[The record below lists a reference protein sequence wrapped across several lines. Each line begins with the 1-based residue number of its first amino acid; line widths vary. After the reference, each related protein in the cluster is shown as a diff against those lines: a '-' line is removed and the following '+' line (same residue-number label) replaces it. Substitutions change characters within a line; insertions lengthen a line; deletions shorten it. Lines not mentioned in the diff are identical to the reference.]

1 MKNIIWILAAS
12 LAIISCNSQKQ
23 PLYKNP
29 DVPVEKRVEDLIKR
43 MTLEEKV
50 SQLYSIRILDTLA
63 WDSEGNFI
71 GIADTARLNMGA
83 GSFWSFALFKR
94 NQVDRVKCINGIQ
107 RYLIEKSRLGIP
119 AFVFAEGLHG
129 YMANGATSFPQAI
142 ALGSTWDTALV
153 EQIYTITALEASLTG
168 VTQFLSPVIDLAR
181 DPRWGRTEECFGE
194 DPYLVSRMG
203 LAAIFGFQGRDEMI
217 GPDHAAVT
225 LKHFAGHG
233 QPEGGR
239 NIAPVNY
246 SDREFRENHLYPF
259 EIAVK
264 KGHAQSIMASY
275 NEWDGVPN
283 HINHKLLTEILR
295 DEWGF
300 KGYVMSD
307 GGGLDVTWRDHL
319 AAKDSAEAGIL
330 SILAGIDYDLG
341 GSGCFNAMAEH
352 IQKGLVSM
360 DALDKAVRNIL
371 RVKFVSGIFDHP
383 YTDID
388 RMQQLINCEEHKEL
402 ALKAAHEAMVLL
414 KNDNGLLPLDSN
426 KIKKLAIIGPNA
438 ADIHLGGY
446 SAIPMKGVSVLE
458 GLKDFAG
465 DRMEILYAEGCKIT
479 LNKQVDWKVEE
490 NPIPGTPEIDA
501 KLITEAIN
509 TAKKSDA
516 VLLVLGE
523 NELVNREA
531 WDENHLGD
539 ADQLNLYGRQEE
551 LAKAILATGKPVVIL
566 LINGRPLSI
575 NYLAEN
581 APALIEGWYLGQETG
596 HAVANVLFGRV
607 NPSGKLTVT
616 FPRNVGQLPCF
627 YNFKPSRFR
636 EYVSTN
642 STPLFPFG
650 YGLSYSQFEYKN
662 LILSK
667 KQIHSGETTL
677 VSIDITNSGQRAG
690 DEIVQLY
697 IHDLI
702 SVPVRP
708 VMELQDFSRITLE
721 PGETKT
727 VHFNLTPE
735 KLEALGLDMK
745 RTIQPGDFAIMVG
758 KNSEDYLS
766 DTLTVS
772 AP

>member
-1 MKNIIWILAAS
+1 
-12 LAIISCNSQKQ
+12 
-23 PLYKNP
+23 
-29 DVPVEKRVEDLIKR
+29 
-43 MTLEEKV
+43 
-50 SQLYSIRILDTLA
+50 
-63 WDSEGNFI
+63 
-71 GIADTARLNMGA
+71 
-83 GSFWSFALFKR
+83 
-94 NQVDRVKCINGIQ
+94 
-107 RYLIEKSRLGIP
+107 
-119 AFVFAEGLHG
+119 
-129 YMANGATSFPQAI
+129 
-142 ALGSTWDTALV
+142 
-153 EQIYTITALEASLTG
+153 
-168 VTQFLSPVIDLAR
+168 
-181 DPRWGRTEECFGE
+181 
-194 DPYLVSRMG
+194 
-203 LAAIFGFQGRDEMI
+203 
-217 GPDHAAVT
+217 
-225 LKHFAGHG
+225 
-233 QPEGGR
+233 
-239 NIAPVNY
+239 
-246 SDREFRENHLYPF
+246 
-259 EIAVK
+259 
-264 KGHAQSIMASY
+264 
-275 NEWDGVPN
+275 
-283 HINHKLLTEILR
+283 
-295 DEWGF
+295 
-300 KGYVMSD
+300 
-307 GGGLDVTWRDHL
+307 
-319 AAKDSAEAGIL
+319 
-330 SILAGIDYDLG
+330 
-341 GSGCFNAMAEH
+341 
-352 IQKGLVSM
+352 
-360 DALDKAVRNIL
+360 
-371 RVKFVSGIFDHP
+371 
-383 YTDID
+383 
-388 RMQQLINCEEHKEL
+388 
-402 ALKAAHEAMVLL
+402 MVLL

-766 DTLTVS
+766 DTLTVI